1 MMAAIL
7 DTTALEKEQDE
18 LLEETQLISEMIQ
31 TAIRENAT
39 VALDQTEYQKH
50 YDSLSAKFDKSKAKL
65 EQVMADLQQMQLQ
78 RAEYESFLKTFKQLP
93 DSLEEFSIDSW
104 NSLVEYATVYSADDI
119 RFTFKNGQE
128 IKA

>member
-1 MMAAIL
+1 
-7 DTTALEKEQDE
+7 
-18 LLEETQLISEMIQ
+18 MIQ

-39 VALDQTEYQKH
+39 VALDQTEYQKR
-50 YDSLSAKFDKSKAKL
+50 YDSLSAKFDESKARL
-65 EQVMADLQQMQLQ
+65 EQVMADLQQMKLQ
-78 RAEYESFLKTFKQLP
+78 RAEYEIFLKTFKQLP
-93 DSLEEFSIDSW
+93 DSLEEFNIDSW